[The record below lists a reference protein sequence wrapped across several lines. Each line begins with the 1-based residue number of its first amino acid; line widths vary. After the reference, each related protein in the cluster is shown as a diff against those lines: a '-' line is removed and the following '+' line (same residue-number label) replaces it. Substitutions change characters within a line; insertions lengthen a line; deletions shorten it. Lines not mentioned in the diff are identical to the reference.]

1 MRYFLTNLEKQKIKF
16 ISRVDVDKID
26 RPILTIY
33 DKYNNQTTTI
43 SNLNVYCD
51 NGYLTLTFEYEFTK
65 DLVYLLSVKNQNK
78 LLWQDLCKAI

>member
-16 ISRVDVDKID
+16 ISRVDVDKADLI
-26 RPILTIY
+26 IY

-43 SNLNVYCD
+43 TNLNVYCD
-51 NGYLTLTFEYEFTK
+51 NGYLSLTFEHEFTK

>member
-16 ISRVDVDKID
+16 ISRASVDKADLI
-26 RPILTIY
+26 IY